1 MAKKKL
7 YAVRAG
13 VTPGIYTTWGEA
25 EAQVKG
31 FQGAEFKSFTELS
44 DAEAFMKAPKGE
56 KLPPNEVKAA
66 KMADYKKASDEAEVE
81 ALHLS
86 NEPGTIVLYTD
97 GSRKKVA
104 DTEHIVF
111 GYGVAVVEKEEVP
124 QRLGGANDNKAFSVY
139 ENVAGETMAVV
150 EGLKWVQANRPN
162 VKKIV
167 VFYDYTGIGEWAES
181 RWKANNIMSQRY
193 VAFIQKFRKETGME
207 LVFKHV
213 KGHMNN
219 RFNVMADELAGDA
232 IDAFIENLLAKQL
245 IV

>member
-1 MAKKKL
+1 MAKKKF

-13 VTPGIYTTWGEA
+13 ITPGIYETWAEA

-31 FQGAEFKSFTELS
+31 FQGAEFKSFSAKS
-44 DAEAFMKAPKGE
+44 DAEVFMNAPKGE
-56 KLPPNEVKAA
+56 KLLPNEAKAA
-66 KMADYKKASDEAEVE
+66 KKEAYKKASDEAEVE
-81 ALHLS
+81 AVRLS

-97 GSRKKVA
+97 GSRKKVP

-111 GYGVAVVEKEEVP
+111 GYGVVVIDQEDIPE
-124 QRLGGANDNKAFSVY
+124 QLGGANDNKAFSVY

-150 EGLKWVQANRPN
+150 EGLKWVQVNRPD

-181 RWKANNIMSQRY
+181 RWRAKNIMSQRY
-193 VAFIQKFRKETGME
+193 VAFIQKFRTETGIE
-207 LVFKHV
+207 LVFNHV

-219 RFNVMADELAGDA
+219 RFNVLADELAGNA
-232 IDAFIENLLAKQL
+232 IDTFIANMPQPIA
-245 IV
+245 